1 MTQPAFA
8 ETVLRETELELI
20 VDEVRAEARD
30 VVSLRLVAPD
40 GRDLPPWTPGA
51 HVDLIVRDDL
61 VRQYSLCGGL
71 GDRGSWRVA
80 VLHAPDSRGGSAHVH
95 RSLAKGTTVRVR
107 GPRNHFALVSSPR
120 YLFLAGGIGVTPI
133 LPMVAQAA
141 AAGADWRLYYGGRT
155 RASMAFAEE
164 LERHG
169 DRVTLVPQD
178 EAGLL
183 DLDTL
188 LERPE
193 PGTLVYCC
201 GPEPLLR
208 AVEER
213 CAAWPP
219 GALHTERFAPAARD
233 EDAAAEPGE
242 AFEVELAGSGRTVA
256 VPPGTSILAAL
267 ESAGLAVLSSCQ
279 EGTCGTCETGVLE
292 GEPDHRDVVLTPAE
306 HAANDV
312 MMICVSRS
320 RSPKL
325 VLDL

>member
-1 MTQPAFA
+1 MSAPRFA
-8 ETVLRETELELI
+8 QGGVTERE
-20 VDEVRAEARD
+20 VVVAERCLVAED
-30 VVSLRLVAPD
+30 VVALTLVAAD
-40 GRDLPPWTPGA
+40 GSPLPGWSPGA
-51 HVDLIVRDDL
+51 HVDLLLRDGL
-61 VRQYSLCGGL
+61 ERQFSLCG
-71 GDRGSWRVA
+71 DPDDARAWRVA
-80 VLHAPDSRGGSAHVH
+80 VLREPAGRGGSAYVH
-95 RSLAKGTTVRVR
+95 DELAAGARVRVR
-107 GPRNHFALVSSPR
+107 GPRNHFALEPAAS
-120 YLFLAGGIGVTPI
+120 YLFVAGGIGITPI
-133 LPMVAQAA
+133 LPMLAA
-141 AAGADWRLYYGGRT
+141 ADRAGADWRLLYGGRR
-155 RASMAFAEE
+155 RATMAFLDRLAAY
-164 LERHG
+164 G
-169 DRVTLVPQD
+169 DRVDVSPQD
-178 EAGLL
+178 ETGLL
-183 DLDTL
+183 DLDAALGT
-188 LERPE
+188 PA

-213 CAAWPP
+213 CAAWPQ

-306 HAANDV
+306 RAANDV

-320 RSPKL
+320 RSP
-325 VLDL
+325 